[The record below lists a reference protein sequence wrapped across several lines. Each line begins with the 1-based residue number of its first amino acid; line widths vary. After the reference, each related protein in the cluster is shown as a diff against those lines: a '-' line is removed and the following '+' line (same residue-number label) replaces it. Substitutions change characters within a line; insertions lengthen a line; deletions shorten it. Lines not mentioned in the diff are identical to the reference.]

1 MWWLCTFTTNVG
13 FETVGSPGAYCVA
26 DGCAQAWWFRT
37 AAQCPWVSN
46 TFQHKN
52 SSGRILNCYFTDD
65 GYGII
70 NLFTSVGG
78 SQVLVASNIGTI
90 DYDTGILSLN
100 STFVPVGYVS
110 NDYISITA
118 KPSEQD
124 VLARENT
131 IITIDSFDDSVTCSV
146 ITSTDRR
153 DNIGTY

>member
-1 MWWLCTFTTNVG
+1 
-13 FETVGSPGAYCVA
+13 
-26 DGCAQAWWFRT
+26 
-37 AAQCPWVSN
+37 
-46 TFQHKN
+46 
-52 SSGRILNCYFTDD
+52 
-65 GYGII
+65 
-70 NLFTSVGG
+70 VGG